1 MQRHAAAAFARH
13 RFWPEPEIA
22 MSFELHPQLEAD
34 TLQLGDLLLS
44 RVRLMNDARFPWL
57 VLVPRR
63 PDLREFIDLPAGERS
78 ILMEEIAAV
87 SLALREV
94 TDAEKLNVAA
104 IGNRVSQLHVHV
116 ISRFAT
122 DLAWPAPVW
131 GAGTPQPYTPDA
143 QAHFVEAMRAKLAF
157 I

>member
-1 MQRHAAAAFARH
+1 
-13 RFWPEPEIA
+13 

-34 TLQLGDLLLS
+34 TLPLGDLLLS

-63 PDLREFIDLPAGERS
+63 PDLREFIDLPAAERS

-87 SLALREV
+87 SLAMREV
-94 TDAEKLNVAA
+94 TEAEKLNVAA
-104 IGNRVSQLHVHV
+104 LGNRVPQLHVHV

-131 GAGTPQPYTPDA
+131 GAGSAQAYTPDA
-143 QAHFVEAMRAKLAF
+143 QAHLAQALHAKLAF